1 MILKVGEGNL
11 PNRQKL
17 KRTQMIMRK
26 ESKSRQIPPNG
37 HLTTLKPQATL
48 GHRCGDRSLAGMSY
62 TTHFYL
68 KMFGLFV
75 FSRR

>member
-1 MILKVGEGNL
+1 
-11 PNRQKL
+11 
-17 KRTQMIMRK
+17 MIMRK

-62 TTHFYL
+62 TSFFISRCMHA
-68 KMFGLFV
+68 LF
-75 FSRR
+75 FFQGDDPQQYGM